1 MPSYSGVWTL
11 TAQYQAIGGQNW
23 PMAPGAPT
31 SVSATAG
38 DASATVSF
46 TAPSFVG
53 IPPPITGYRAISTPG
68 SFTATGASSPLTVS
82 GLSNGTSYTFAVQAT
97 NSIGYGPAGTS
108 GSVTPEALVRG
119 VWAGGRTSGD
129 ALVNNMSYV
138 NIAST
143 GNALDFG
150 DLVGTYQGAAG
161 CGSTTRG
168 IFAGGST
175 GSDQE
180 VNVIQY
186 ITFATTGDATD
197 FGDMS
202 VKREDAG
209 ACNSS
214 TRGLIGGGYRGTGFN
229 SNYSLIEYITI
240 ATTGNAST
248 FGDLA
253 VATRQL
259 GSCSSST
266 RGIFAGGS
274 GAGSAI
280 YYVTIASTG
289 NSSSFGNLS
298 SNARRIASCS
308 SATRGLFGAMDDLT
322 AGKNAIE
329 YITIASTGNSADFG
343 DLTIEQTGR
352 AACSSSVRG
361 VFGGGVSA
369 YTNVMDYV
377 TIATLGNATDFGDL
391 PIVEGYT
398 AACSSSNGGVQ

>member
-1 MPSYSGVWTL
+1 MPLRPPAGFISAFYDPL
-11 TAQYQAIGGQNW
+11 EN
-23 PMAPGAPT
+23 PDAPT
-31 SVSATAG
+31 IGTATAG
-38 DASATVSF
+38 DASASVAF
-46 TAPSFVG
+46 TAPSNVG
-53 IPPPITGYRAISTPG
+53 GSAISLYGARSTPENI
-68 SFTATGASSPLTVS
+68 TATAAASPISVTGLT
-82 GLSNGTSYTFAVQAT
+82 NGTAYTFAVWAINT
-97 NSIGYGPAGTS
+97 YGPSAFS
-108 GSVTPEALVRG
+108 ASSNSVTPALTRG

-150 DLVGTYQGAAG
+150 DLVGTYQNAAG

-186 ITFATTGDATD
+186 ITFATTGNATD

-202 VKREDAG
+202 VIREDAG

-229 SNYSLIEYITI
+229 DNYNVIEYITI
-240 ATTGNAST
+240 ASTGDAT
-248 FGDLA
+248 DFGDLA
-253 VATRQL
+253 NATRQL
-259 GSCSSST
+259 GSCSSPT
-266 RGIFAGGS
+266 RGIFAGGT

-308 SATRGLFGAMDDLT
+308 SATRGLFGAMDDLS

-391 PIVEGYT
+391 PIVEGQL